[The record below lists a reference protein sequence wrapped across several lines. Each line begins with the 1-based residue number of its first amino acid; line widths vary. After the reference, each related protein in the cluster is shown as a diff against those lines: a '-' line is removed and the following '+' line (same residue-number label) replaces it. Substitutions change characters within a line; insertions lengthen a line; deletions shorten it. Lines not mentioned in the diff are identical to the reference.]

1 MDFLLLNLKIIMESL
16 VKLNKIMS
24 HPTTQEFLE
33 YWTEFY
39 VNQGIDL
46 ERAIELAEK
55 EFDKW
60 D

>member
-1 MDFLLLNLKIIMESL
+1 
-16 VKLNKIMS
+16 MS
-24 HPTTQEFLE
+24 HPSTQEFLE

-39 VNQGIDL
+39 LSQGIDL

>member
-1 MDFLLLNLKIIMESL
+1 
-16 VKLNKIMS
+16 MS
-24 HPTTQEFLE
+24 HVSNQEFLE

-39 VNQGIDL
+39 LNQGCDL

-55 EFDKW
+55 EFYDQ